1 MVEEKNTVSTFAEEA
16 ASRSARPRL
25 AALLVAH
32 APAQALRADRFA
44 LGEDY
49 AIGRSAQATV
59 CISDDRVSSWH
70 ARVGGVNHEYWIE
83 DTGSRNGTYLNGRRI
98 EGRATLQT
106 GDVIRLGRVLLV
118 FQNDAAQL
126 LRHGPVTHHGMA
138 GPFHTAAIIEQLE
151 EAALS
156 ARHLLVTG
164 PSGVGKELAASA
176 LSHILGPDRSALP
189 MLSHNA
195 ARFASADEAATT
207 LFGVA
212 KGVFSGVAPR
222 RGLIEE
228 AADGVLFL
236 DEAHNLPDRIQR
248 GLLRVMED
256 GEVCRIGETST
267 RPARVRFILAT
278 NVPAPSYGLAHDL
291 FARLRALRLPPLV
304 ERRADIPSIFRALLS
319 GTLERRNIPPTPV
332 LAELTVYHCEA
343 LCLNGFETDNIRG
356 LLDLADRIATR
367 IGRGHPADKAVPEI
381 MEERLGTMAGAHN
394 SIVPQA
400 PQTALIE
407 GPTSHY
413 DTYRLV
419 IEQLYRECRGNL
431 SATERALASRGIS
444 SSRRWLRHY
453 LRLWGVRG

>member
-1 MVEEKNTVSTFAEEA
+1 MVEERSTASTFVEEA

-32 APAQALRADRFA
+32 APAQALRVDRFA

-49 AIGRSAQATV
+49 AIGRSAKATV
-59 CISDDRVSSWH
+59 CVNDARVSSWH

-83 DTGSRNGTYLNGRRI
+83 DTGSRNGTFLNGRRI
-98 EGRATLQT
+98 EGRATLQP
-106 GDVIRLGRVLLV
+106 GDVIRLGHVLLV
-118 FQNDAAQL
+118 YQDDAVQI
-126 LRHGPVTHHGMA
+126 LRHSPGTHHGMA
-138 GPFHTAAIIEQLE
+138 GPFHTADLIEQLE

-176 LSHILGPDRSALP
+176 LSQMLGPDRSALP

-212 KGVFSGVAPR
+212 KGVFSGVEAR

-228 AADGVLFL
+228 AANGVLFL

-291 FARLRALRLPPLV
+291 LARLRALRLPPLV
-304 ERRADIPSIFRALLS
+304 ERRADIPSIFKAVLC
-319 GTLERRNIPPTPV
+319 GTLERHNIHPPPV
-332 LAELTVYHCEA
+332 LAELTPYHCEA
-343 LCLNGFETDNIRG
+343 LCLHGFETDNIRG
-356 LLDLADRIATR
+356 LVDLADRIATR
-367 IGRGHPADKAVPEI
+367 IGRGHPAVRAVPEI
-381 MEERLGTMAGAHN
+381 MEEQLGPVAKAQTGA
-394 SIVPQA
+394 VPSLS
-400 PQTALIE
+400 PTTLIE
-407 GPTSHY
+407 ESSSHY

-419 IEQLYRECRGNL
+419 IEQVYRECRGNL

-453 LRLWGVRG
+453 LRLWGVHN